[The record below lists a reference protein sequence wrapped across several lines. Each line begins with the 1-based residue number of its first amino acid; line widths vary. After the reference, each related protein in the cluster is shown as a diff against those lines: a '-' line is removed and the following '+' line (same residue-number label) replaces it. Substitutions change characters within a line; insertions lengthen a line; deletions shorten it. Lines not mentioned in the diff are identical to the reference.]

1 MNFLDEGKIKYFPYK
16 QLIIFFCC
24 IFTVLNDT
32 FPFMKKILI
41 ILGLI
46 VCIPSILPAQKVGL
60 VLSGGGAKGITHIG
74 VIKALEENNIPI
86 DYVTGTSMGAIVGG
100 MYAMG
105 FTVDEMI
112 ETIKSDDFKHW
123 TTGEIDSESKYF
135 YRNADPK
142 PNFVEISFNA
152 HNIDSINLKSA
163 ILPTHIVSPLQMDY
177 AFVPL
182 SSQANAVAGGDFDKL
197 FIPFR
202 CVASDI
208 YNKEAV
214 IFRYGVLGD
223 AIRASLSY
231 PFMFKPVVIDNRLL
245 FDGGIFN
252 NFPVDIMR
260 KDFKP
265 DIMIGSVV
273 ANNPRK
279 PDQRDILM
287 QIQNM
292 IMSRTDY
299 TIPNKEGVLLKFNM
313 PNFKLF
319 DFSKV
324 DEMVQMGYD
333 STMKHMDE
341 IKARIHR
348 RIPTEELN
356 KKRQDFKKKLPE
368 LKFQHIIVEGVDSL
382 QRRYIQQVFHNKN
395 EVFTL
400 KEFKEAYFKL
410 VADDKILEVIPHAVY
425 NSSTG
430 NFDLHLNVKTQDHI
444 KLLLG
449 GNVSSST
456 SNQAYFGLSYQNL
469 TEYAQSTYIDAQFGK
484 VYNGLGIGT
493 RIEMPSQKSWY
504 IKMDLILHK
513 FEYFEGDQIFY
524 NDNRTANF
532 TQDEIYSKLSAGFP
546 LSMKGRL
553 EFGVGYGLMTD
564 NYYENRA
571 LITSTTREDESLFS
585 LGSLFTRIES
595 STLNNVMYPTKG
607 YNHSTSLQLFG
618 GEQTFRSE
626 DNPLINVNDL
636 FDIWIQWKAK
646 FEQYIQLTPR
656 FTLGTYGELAL
667 SSRKLL
673 QNYTVSVI
681 EAPAFQPTPYSRTVF
696 NEAYSANQYAAIGL
710 KPIYHLTKDLHLRGE
725 AYWFVPYQTI
735 NRASDNTPYY
745 SIPFY
750 SSKFMAET
758 SLVYN
763 FKIAS
768 AGMFV
773 NYYSSAA
780 SNWNFG
786 INIGFLLFN
795 RKFTE

>member
-1 MNFLDEGKIKYFPYK
+1 MKKNLFILS
-16 QLIIFFCC
+16 LIISVSS
-24 IFTVLNDT
+24 VLQ
-32 FPFMKKILI
+32 
-41 ILGLI
+41 
-46 VCIPSILPAQKVGL
+46 AQKVGL

-74 VIKALEENNIPI
+74 IIKALEENNIPI
-86 DYVTGTSMGAIVGG
+86 DYVAGTSMGAIVGG

-112 ETIKSDDFKHW
+112 QTVKSNDFKHW
-123 TTGEIDSESKYF
+123 TTGEIESNYKYY

-142 PNFVEISFNA
+142 PNFVEISFNI

-163 ILPTHIVSPLQMDY
+163 ILPTNIISPHQMNY

-182 SSQANAVAGGDFDKL
+182 SSQANAVAGGNFDKL
-197 FIPFR
+197 FVPFR

-208 YNKEAV
+208 YKKEAV
-214 IFRYGVLGD
+214 VFRYGVLGD

-231 PFMFKPVVIDNRLL
+231 PFMFKPVVIDGRLL

-252 NFPVDIMR
+252 NFPVDVMR
-260 KDFKP
+260 SDFKP
-265 DIMIGSVV
+265 EFMIGSVV

-279 PDQRDILM
+279 PDERDILT

-299 TIPNKEGVLLKFNM
+299 RIHKKEGLLLKFNL

-319 DFSKV
+319 DFSRV
-324 DEMVQMGYD
+324 DELVQMGYD

-341 IKARIHR
+341 IKARVKR
-348 RIPTEELN
+348 RVSTDEIN
-356 KKRQDFKKKLPE
+356 RKRQNFRDRYPE
-368 LKFQHIIVEGVDSL
+368 LKFQHIEVNGVDSL
-382 QRRYIQQVFHNKN
+382 QKIYIQQVFHNNN
-395 EVFTL
+395 EAFTM

-410 VADDKILEVIPHAVY
+410 VSDDKILEVIPHAVY

-430 NFDLHLNVKTQDHI
+430 NFDLHLNVKTQDHL
-444 KLLLG
+444 KVLLG

-456 SNQAYFGLSYQNL
+456 SNQAYFGLSFQNL
-469 TEYAQSTYIDAQFGK
+469 TDYAQSAYVDAQFGK

-493 RIEMPSQKSWY
+493 RIEIPSQKSWY
-504 IKMDLILHK
+504 VKMALVLHK
-513 FEYFEGDQIFY
+513 FDYFEGDQLFY

-532 TQDEIYSKLSAGFP
+532 TQGEVYGKLSAGFP
-546 LSMKGRL
+546 LSMKSRL
-553 EFGVGYGLMTD
+553 EVGIGYGFMTD
-564 NYYENRA
+564 NYYLNRA
-571 LITSTTREDESLFS
+571 QITSSTKEDESQFS
-585 LGSLFTRIES
+585 LGSLFTRIERY
-595 STLNNVMYPTKG
+595 TLDNVMYPTKG
-607 YNHSTSLQLFG
+607 YSHSTSLQFIG
-618 GEQTFRSE
+618 GNQTFESKN
-626 DNPLINVNDL
+626 DPTKNVDDV
-636 FDIWIQWKAK
+636 FDAWIQWRAK
-646 FEQYIQLTPR
+646 FDQYFQLAPK
-656 FTLGTYGELAL
+656 FTLGTYGELAF

-673 QNYTVSVI
+673 QNYSVSII

-696 NEAYSANQYAAIGL
+696 NEAYSANQYVAVGV
-710 KPIYHLTKDLHLRGE
+710 KPIYHLTKVLHVRGE

-735 NRASDNTPYY
+735 TRSTDNSAS
-745 SIPFY
+745 Y
-750 SSKFMAET
+750 SSPFSSSQFMAET

-773 NYYSSAA
+773 NYLSSAA

-795 RKFTE
+795 PKFTE

>member
-1 MNFLDEGKIKYFPYK
+1 MKKNLFILS
-16 QLIIFFCC
+16 LIISVSS
-24 IFTVLNDT
+24 VLQ
-32 FPFMKKILI
+32 
-41 ILGLI
+41 
-46 VCIPSILPAQKVGL
+46 AQKVGL

-74 VIKALEENNIPI
+74 IIKALEENNIPI
-86 DYVTGTSMGAIVGG
+86 DYVAGTSMGAIVGG

-105 FTVDEMI
+105 FTVDEI
-112 ETIKSDDFKHW
+112 IQTVKSNDFKHW
-123 TTGEIDSESKYF
+123 TTGEIESNYKYY

-142 PNFVEISFNA
+142 PNFVEISFNI

-163 ILPTHIVSPLQMDY
+163 ILPTNIISPHQMNY

-182 SSQANAVAGGDFDKL
+182 SSQANAVAGGNFDKL
-197 FIPFR
+197 FVPFR

-208 YNKEAV
+208 YKKEAV
-214 IFRYGVLGD
+214 VFRYGVLGD

-231 PFMFKPVVIDNRLL
+231 PFMFKPVVIDGRLL

-252 NFPVDIMR
+252 NFPVDVMR
-260 KDFKP
+260 SDFKP
-265 DIMIGSVV
+265 EFMIGSVV

-279 PDQRDILM
+279 PDERDILT

-299 TIPNKEGVLLKFNM
+299 RIHKKEGLLLKFNL

-319 DFSKV
+319 DFSRV
-324 DEMVQMGYD
+324 DELVQMGYD

-341 IKARIHR
+341 IKARVKR
-348 RIPTEELN
+348 RVSTDEIN
-356 KKRQDFKKKLPE
+356 RKRQNFRDRYPE
-368 LKFQHIIVEGVDSL
+368 LKFQHIEVNGVDSL
-382 QRRYIQQVFHNKN
+382 QKIYIQQVFHNNN
-395 EVFTL
+395 EAFTM

-410 VADDKILEVIPHAVY
+410 VSDDKILEVIPHAVY

-430 NFDLHLNVKTQDHI
+430 NFDLHLNVKTQDHL
-444 KLLLG
+444 KVLLG

-456 SNQAYFGLSYQNL
+456 SNQAYFGLSFQNL
-469 TEYAQSTYIDAQFGK
+469 TDYAQSAYVDAQFGK

-493 RIEMPSQKSWY
+493 RIEIPSQKSWY
-504 IKMDLILHK
+504 VKMALVLHK
-513 FEYFEGDQIFY
+513 FDYFEGDQLFY

-532 TQDEIYSKLSAGFP
+532 TQGEVYGKLSAGFP
-546 LSMKGRL
+546 LSMKSRL
-553 EFGVGYGLMTD
+553 EVGIGYGFMTD
-564 NYYENRA
+564 NYYLNRA
-571 LITSTTREDESLFS
+571 QITSSTKEDESQFS
-585 LGSLFTRIES
+585 LGSLFTRIERY
-595 STLNNVMYPTKG
+595 TLDNVMYPTKG
-607 YNHSTSLQLFG
+607 YSHSTSLQFIG
-618 GEQTFRSE
+618 GNQTFESKN
-626 DNPLINVNDL
+626 DPTKNVDDV
-636 FDIWIQWKAK
+636 FDAWIQWRAK
-646 FEQYIQLTPR
+646 FDQYFQLAPK
-656 FTLGTYGELAL
+656 FTLGTYGELAF

-673 QNYTVSVI
+673 QNYSVSII

-696 NEAYSANQYAAIGL
+696 NEAYSANQYVAVGV
-710 KPIYHLTKDLHLRGE
+710 KPIYHLTKVLHVRGE

-735 NRASDNTPYY
+735 TRSTDNSAS
-745 SIPFY
+745 Y
-750 SSKFMAET
+750 SSPFSSSQFMAET

-773 NYYSSAA
+773 NYLSSAA

-795 RKFTE
+795 PKFTE

>member
-1 MNFLDEGKIKYFPYK
+1 
-16 QLIIFFCC
+16 
-24 IFTVLNDT
+24 
-32 FPFMKKILI
+32 MKKI
-41 ILGLI
+41 ILN
-46 VCIPSILPAQKVGL
+46 VCFLAILFPYINAQKVGL

-74 VIKALEENNIPI
+74 IIKALEENNIPI
-86 DYVTGTSMGAIVGG
+86 DYVAGTSMGAIVGG

-112 ETIKSDDFKHW
+112 RTIKSNEFKHW
-123 TTGEIDSESKYF
+123 TTGEIDANNKYY

-142 PNFVEISFNA
+142 PDFVEISFNV
-152 HNIDSINLKSA
+152 HNIDSIKLKSA
-163 ILPTHIVSPLQMDY
+163 ILPTFIVSPRQMNF

-182 SSQANAVAGGDFDKL
+182 TSQANAVAGGDFDKL

-208 YNKEAV
+208 YKKEAV
-214 IFRYGVLGD
+214 VFRYGVLGD

-231 PFMFKPVVIDNRLL
+231 PFMFKPVIIDNRLL

-252 NFPVDIMR
+252 NFPVDVMR
-260 KDFKP
+260 SDFDP
-265 DIMIGSVV
+265 DFMIGSVV

-279 PDQRDILM
+279 PDERDILM

-299 TIPNKEGVLLKFNM
+299 TIPKDEGLLLKFNM

-319 DFSKV
+319 DFSRV

-341 IKARIHR
+341 IKARVKR
-348 RIPTEELN
+348 RVSNEEIN
-356 KKRQDFKKKLPE
+356 RRRKNFRDRFPQ
-368 LKFQHIIVEGVDSL
+368 LKFQHIEVEGVDSL
-382 QRRYIQQVFHNKN
+382 QKIYIRQVFHNN
-395 EVFTL
+395 NDVFTL

-410 VADDKILEVIPHAVY
+410 ISDDKILEVIPHAVY

-430 NFDLHLNVKTQDHI
+430 NFDLHLNVKTQDHL
-444 KLLLG
+444 KVLLG

-469 TEYAQSTYIDAQFGK
+469 TEYAQSAYIDAQFGK
-484 VYNGLGIGT
+484 VYNGLGLGT
-493 RIEMPSQKSWY
+493 RIEMPSQNSWY
-504 IKMDLILHK
+504 VKMALIFHK
-513 FEYFEGDQIFY
+513 FDYFEGDQIFY
-524 NDNRTANF
+524 NDNRTSNF
-532 TQDEIYSKLSAGFP
+532 TKNEIYGKVSAGFP
-546 LSMKGRL
+546 LTMRGRL
-553 EFGVGYGLMTD
+553 EFGIGYGFLTD
-564 NYYENRA
+564 NYYLNSA
-571 LITSTTREDESLFS
+571 LITSSTKQEESLFS
-585 LGSLFTRIES
+585 LGSIFSQIES
-595 STLNNVMYPTKG
+595 STLNDVMYPTKG
-607 YNHSTSLQLFG
+607 YNHFSSLQLIG
-618 GEQTFRSE
+618 GEQTFNSE
-626 DNPLINVNDL
+626 NNPLLNVNDV
-636 FDIWIQWKAK
+636 FDAWIQWRAK
-646 FEQYIQLTPR
+646 FDQYIQLSPR

-681 EAPAFQPTPYSRTVF
+681 EAPAFHPTPYSRTNF
-696 NEAYSANQYAAIGL
+696 NEAYSANQFVAVGL
-710 KPIYHLTKDLHLRGE
+710 KPIYHLTKDLHIRGE

-735 NRASDNTPYY
+735 NRASDNTAYY
-745 SIPFY
+745 STPFY
-750 SSKFMAET
+750 STQFMAES

-773 NYYSSAA
+773 NYYSSAY
-780 SNWNFG
+780 SKWNFG

-795 RKFTE
+795 PKFTD